1 MPSFATHK
9 KSISPSKS
17 THSHY
22 IFILHIIRH
31 LLHHPLEFVVLL
43 TALIVSMA
51 STARDNHL
59 PLRKAVALLL
69 LDAKV
74 SQSTTTSF
82 KQLVPPLRIV
92 SGITDEDDVYV
103 SVSHSLLV
111 SAFNRGKDDR
121 EYIVTF
127 EELGITSEEIRT
139 INKDDRNSP
148 KEHLLL
154 VRVRIGARRNTSTKD
169 DYHYEV
175 CHLINSDE
183 GKREVHRNNST
194 EYQPIQYKGNE
205 NYKALFVPPL
215 GAHTSRMAAHPLTPP
230 YNGSNNITEQMQ
242 EDLQT
247 YLSETKT
254 RSILNQQQSTST
266 SSNVITP
273 KAVAKKK
280 RGSNQNRSTG
290 GQFGKKKGEEKE
302 EPKDTTTKSPMKKKG
317 KKGRPGSASNNNS
330 PPINNNKKMFDRMNE
345 VELIDRKNRLQKLL
359 QQLQQKVEGIQKEV
373 VDLGIKMTVNVQEA
387 IPLQT
392 EYDELLQHQ
401 QSQTQPPVDSNINNS
416 NSDNTTSS
424 QPTLPSNE
432 DDDAIME
439 DVSATTRG
447 TSTSDKESHP
457 PAIDNSKHPSDNWDW
472 SKNDTTGVFPL
483 TYTMANGRVGRLLN
497 NNVKNGVIFVKQLYD
512 NLFDV
517 PEGKDSAA
525 DDRTRAN
532 KPMKIET
539 NGATQHLIPSNT
551 TIVMNK
557 DLSEL
562 EKAEKIVKKLKR
574 IFSGKQSSFSEESQA
589 IMTAFNITGY
599 GCSDEATS
607 MIQCGAWLALLN
619 EIELE
624 IKAVDIANACPSAR
638 SLARWELLLAT
649 DCMAMAV
656 EEMKSDMEAS
666 GMKYCG
672 IISDH
677 GQRGKQD
684 HFVVIVVWA
693 GLDDDGNKTLKFFCP
708 SIDSAGHSTAEA
720 ANGVKT
726 VLDRLLHG
734 TDIEAHVIT
743 GDAGGGGAVQ
753 HLYKKLVDMGIMDK
767 NCKEANCSLH
777 GLQKALE
784 NASKKTMGDQG
795 MGCRSPF
802 QMLYLFASLMGYL
815 KEDRGLQHL
824 DKMWSKVSEQLQNN
838 EEWTSIGQEMM
849 MQAWTEFINTV
860 EAVQLEDGDEDAL
873 SNLEKRLS
881 KAPREIQDPVWT
893 RWASVSQSKSS
904 IILYEHMIFWYPSMN
919 NEWYPFFEELNLCT
933 SLFLSSL
940 LFVYYHH
947 RLLKHVKYFLTTTLK
962 STS

>member
-9 KSISPSKS
+9 RSISPSKS
-17 THSHY
+17 THNHY
-22 IFILHIIRH
+22 IFIVYTIRH
-31 LLHHPLEFVVLL
+31 LLRRPLEFLVAF
-43 TALIVSMA
+43 TALFATMVTAHA
-51 STARDNHL
+51 SHR
-59 PLRKAVALLL
+59 PLRTAIGRLL
-69 LDAKV
+69 LDANV
-74 SQSTTTSF
+74 SQHTTTSF
-82 KQLVPPLRIV
+82 EQLSTTLGIL
-92 SGITDEDDVYV
+92 SGVATENNTHAVVNHD
-103 SVSHSLLV
+103 LLV
-111 SAFNRGKDDR
+111 SAFTRQDLGT
-121 EYIVTF
+121 EYIITF
-127 EELGITSEEIRT
+127 EDLHIPKHEIDKLT
-139 INKDDRNSP
+139 PYHNTNSP
-148 KEHLLL
+148 DEHLLL
-154 VRVRIGARRNTSTKD
+154 VRVGLGKGGRNTTKD
-169 DYHYEV
+169 NKHYEV
-175 CHLINSDE
+175 CHLINNADE
-183 GKREVHRNNST
+183 QRKMKLRNPT
-194 EYQPIQYKGNE
+194 EHQAIKYTGTGDYN
-205 NYKALFVPPL
+205 LFVPPP
-215 GAHTSRMAAHPLTPP
+215 GAHTSKEVRHQLDPP
-230 YNGSNNITEQMQ
+230 YMANKITKTMIKNLHDYLMDRKNKSNNNNKQSKPKEQKRKRQ
-242 EDLQT
+242 RGGGGKFEKKK
-247 YLSETKT
+247 SVVEEETKEA
-254 RSILNQQQSTST
+254 
-266 SSNVITP
+266 SNNDV
-273 KAVAKKK
+273 
-280 RGSNQNRSTG
+280 G
-290 GQFGKKKGEEKE
+290 GEKGEEKE
-302 EPKDTTTKSPMKKKG
+302 AKDTTTKSPMKKKG
-317 KKGRPGSASNNNS
+317 KSGSASNNNS
-330 PPINNNKKMFDRMNE
+330 LINTNKQMFDRMNE
-345 VELIDRKNRLQKLL
+345 VELNDRKNKLQKLL

-373 VDLGIKMTVNVQEA
+373 VDLGIKMTENVQEA

-401 QSQTQPPVDSNINNS
+401 QSQTQSSVNNNINDSNSNNAM
-416 NSDNTTSS
+416 SS

-432 DDDAIME
+432 EDDAIME

-497 NNVKNGVIFVKQLYD
+497 NNVKNGVIFIKQLYD

-649 DCMAMAV
+649 DCMAMTV
-656 EEMKSDMEAS
+656 EEMKRDMKAS

-693 GLDDDGNKTLKFFCP
+693 GLDEDGNKTLKFFCP

-753 HLYKKLVDMGIMDK
+753 HLYKKLVDMGIMDD

-802 QMLYLFASLMGYL
+802 QMLYLFASLMSYL

-824 DKMWSKVSEQLQNN
+824 DKMWSKVSDQLKDN

-893 RWASVSQSKSS
+893 RWASVSQSNVV
-904 IILYEHMIFWYPSMN
+904 H
-919 NEWYPFFEELNLCT
+919 
-933 SLFLSSL
+933 
-940 LFVYYHH
+940 
-947 RLLKHVKYFLTTTLK
+947 
-962 STS
+962 

>member
-1 MPSFATHK
+1 
-9 KSISPSKS
+9 
-17 THSHY
+17 
-22 IFILHIIRH
+22 
-31 LLHHPLEFVVLL
+31 
-43 TALIVSMA
+43 
-51 STARDNHL
+51 
-59 PLRKAVALLL
+59 
-69 LDAKV
+69 
-74 SQSTTTSF
+74 
-82 KQLVPPLRIV
+82 
-92 SGITDEDDVYV
+92 
-103 SVSHSLLV
+103 
-111 SAFNRGKDDR
+111 
-121 EYIVTF
+121 
-127 EELGITSEEIRT
+127 
-139 INKDDRNSP
+139 
-148 KEHLLL
+148 L
-154 VRVRIGARRNTSTKD
+154 VRVRLGTRRNTSTKD

-194 EYQPIQYKGNE
+194 EYQPVQYKGRE

-215 GAHTSRMAAHPLTPP
+215 GAHTSRMKAHPLKPP
-230 YNGSNNITEQMQ
+230 YNGSNNITKQMQ

-273 KAVAKKK
+273 KAVGKKQK

-290 GQFGKKKGEEKE
+290 GQFGKKKGKEKG
-302 EPKDTTTKSPMKKKG
+302 PNDTTTKSPMK

-330 PPINNNKKMFDRMNE
+330 PPINTNKKMFDRMNE
-345 VELIDRKNRLQKLL
+345 VELIDRKNKLQLLL

-373 VDLGIKMTVNVQEA
+373 VDLGIKMTENVQEA

-401 QSQTQPPVDSNINNS
+401 QSQTQPSVDSNNSNN

-424 QPTLPSNE
+424 QPTLPSNV

-447 TSTSDKESHP
+447 GDNSTP

-472 SKNDTTGVFPL
+472 SKNDTAGVFPL
-483 TYTMANGRVGRLLN
+483 TYTMANERTGRLN
-497 NNVKNGVIFVKQLYD
+497 NTVKNEVIFVKQLYD
-512 NLFDV
+512 NLFEV
-517 PEGKDSAA
+517 PEGKDSAD

-557 DLSEL
+557 DLSDL
-562 EKAEKIVKKLKR
+562 EKSHKIVKKLKK

-726 VLDRLLHG
+726 VMDRLLHD

-753 HLYKKLVDMGIMDK
+753 HLYKKLVDMGIMDD

-802 QMLYLFASLMGYL
+802 QMLYLFASLMSYL

-824 DKMWSKVSEQLQNN
+824 DTMWKKVSEHLQNN
-838 EEWTSIGQEMM
+838 EEWTNIGQEMM

-860 EAVQLEDGDEDAL
+860 EAVALEDGDEGGVGD
-873 SNLEKRLS
+873 LEKRLS

-893 RWASVSQSKSS
+893 RWASVSRPL
-904 IILYEHMIFWYPSMN
+904 IVGIRP
-919 NEWYPFFEELNLCT
+919 
-933 SLFLSSL
+933 
-940 LFVYYHH
+940 
-947 RLLKHVKYFLTTTLK
+947 
-962 STS
+962 